1 MRSKTLNTHNRIQAR
16 VQTATYI
23 TATRAVWVQTR
34 AMKSQNGFERQDES
48 PDERFYAQPR
58 FVSHIDAGA
67 IAAVTNLYREFI
79 PDSAAVPNVAVL
91 DLMASWISHF
101 PTEARYARAIG
112 LGMNRAELERNP
124 KLTGFVVQDLNQN
137 PRLPFEAASF
147 DAACCCVSIDYLTDP
162 VAVLREVS
170 RVLKN
175 DAPFVVSFSNRCF
188 PSKAVRVWLETDD
201 EGHLDLIE
209 SWMLEAGNW
218 AGIEKL
224 NRSPGKHGSSVGD
237 PLWAVVGR
245 AVKRA

>member
-1 MRSKTLNTHNRIQAR
+1 MN
-16 VQTATYI
+16 
-23 TATRAVWVQTR
+23 
-34 AMKSQNGFERQDES
+34 SQNGFERQDES

-79 PDSAAVPNVAVL
+79 PGSIEDSATVPGVAVL

-101 PTEARYARAIG
+101 PNEAHYARAIG

-137 PRLPFEAASF
+137 SSLPFEAASF

-201 EGHLDLIE
+201 AGHLDLIE

-224 NRSPGKHGSSVGD
+224 DRSPGKHGSRFGD

-245 AVKRA
+245 AVKRVL